1 LEAETFPLS
10 VGVRLKRPRSSSLVG
25 TRWLDHSLDSNWP
38 SGRDRW
44 KPHPKVD
51 TLLMPSSLSMSS
63 ICKLM
68 TVSIFWQ
75 QEHSTCIPRT
85 SVICGTVEWLRCI
98 PSQTRLHT
106 SSAKEGT
113 RAGTYTCGTCTCSA
127 RFRCWCGFEGLL
139 SYEEWGL
146 RQQIVQLPPNKRCS
160 VSDLQCFLLTMSISI
175 HTNRIPKLLTAV
187 YQYTASTLD
196 AFVLTKLSLKQ
207 S

>member
-1 LEAETFPLS
+1 MQTYDCEYLLATGTVNMYIQDISHMWHSRVAAVYSLS
-10 VGVRLKRPRSSSLVG
+10 NPIAYKLRE
-25 TRWLDHSLDSNWP
+25 
-38 SGRDRW
+38 GRDARRN
-44 KPHPKVD
+44 
-51 TLLMPSSLSMSS
+51 LY
-63 ICKLM
+63 
-68 TVSIFWQ
+68 
-75 QEHSTCIPRT
+75 
-85 SVICGTVEWLRCI
+85 
-98 PSQTRLHT
+98 LH
-106 SSAKEGT
+106 
-113 RAGTYTCGTCTCSA
+113 GTCTCSA